1 GAIGVIIAHLG
12 IRAIADTVQRRL
24 GATVPGGDAMLR
36 VDATV
41 MAVALGACALVVVLV
56 GARNAFVGSRSDLTG
71 ALRLAGAGAG
81 VSDRRSRARVLTA
94 QLGLTFALLI
104 GAGLTLR
111 SAAAMADVP
120 LGFDPTSVIKAHVLL
135 PVSRYPG
142 AVERRRAMTEVLDAI
157 GADPAVTG
165 AAAVFPHPFRGAPSA
180 PVASEALAA
189 ADPAQLPRATQHTI
203 SDTYFGVLRITVL
216 AGRAFVPSDRDG
228 QPVAVVSARLAE
240 RLWGQ
245 TSAIGRSVRVGSG
258 DAAQW
263 RTVVGVVGDV
273 RKTITGE
280 VLPDVYVPFDQQPRA
295 YTAIVVRGRTDDA
308 SVVSPLRRGL
318 ASVDAA
324 LAPSDVAPLA
334 ESVDNE
340 TARPRAL
347 AGLLTG
353 FATFA
358 LVLAALGLGGAMAN
372 VIVQR
377 QRELAVRMA
386 VGATGADIL
395 GSLLADL
402 GKIVAVGLALGAA
415 AAFALGRVLASQLYG
430 ITASDPLT
438 YVVVG
443 LVLSFVALV
452 AAALPGL
459 RATRIDPAVV
469 LRDG

>member
-1 GAIGVIIAHLG
+1 
-12 IRAIADTVQRRL
+12 
-24 GATVPGGDAMLR
+24 
-36 VDATV
+36 
-41 MAVALGACALVVVLV
+41 
-56 GARNAFVGSRSDLTG
+56 
-71 ALRLAGAGAG
+71 
-81 VSDRRSRARVLTA
+81 
-94 QLGLTFALLI
+94 
-104 GAGLTLR
+104 
-111 SAAAMADVP
+111 
-120 LGFDPTSVIKAHVLL
+120 
-135 PVSRYPG
+135 
-142 AVERRRAMTEVLDAI
+142 
-157 GADPAVTG
+157 
-165 AAAVFPHPFRGAPSA
+165 
-180 PVASEALAA
+180 LAA